1 MAGRARYTFD
11 DFMRELRTDP
21 ERAERDAE
29 WKPSRD
35 LAIMLVRLRLSLGLT
50 QAEFAQRA
58 GVRQS
63 YISQLESGSGNPSI
77 RSLSRLLRKNGVT
90 LRFEPIIECAPADL
104 ATDPDNSRAES
115 LLSQV
120 S

>member
-1 MAGRARYTFD
+1 MSDRTRHTFA
-11 DFMRELRTDP
+11 DFMRELKSDP
-21 ERAERDAE
+21 ERAESEAD
-29 WKPSRD
+29 WQPSRD
-35 LAIMLVRLRLSLGLT
+35 LALMLVRLRLSLGVT